1 MVGGE
6 SMTKYH
12 TFDVVRATFRPKRT
26 DDLKPGVA
34 EWIGWT
40 GLWQANGL
48 CPEGPYDGQMG
59 FSIGSGTMADLELPL
74 PPWSWMPECDLEIHE
89 DIVVLENA

>member
-1 MVGGE
+1 
-6 SMTKYH
+6 MTKYH
-12 TFDVVRATFRPKRT
+12 TFDIVRATFKPQRT

-34 EWIGWT
+34 DWIGWA
-40 GLWQANGL
+40 GLWMANGL
-48 CPEGPYDGQMG
+48 ADPDGPYAGQMG
-59 FSIGSGTMADLELPL
+59 FSIDTETMLDQKLC